1 MKLSEA
7 AVSIDKA
14 KSSRTGHT
22 FHDRWAARRA
32 IQLVFP
38 EDDLHAI
45 AVEGLSTRETADLSA
60 EAGDVADLTLFFGQ
74 GDNFTTCDQQEVLQF
89 KYKVDSQDVTASYLK
104 GTIKKFAASL
114 VGYDSEFSVEEVNEK
129 LSFAFVT
136 NTGFSAHLWEAIR
149 CLKEG
154 SKPSQKSALRQYEFL
169 KSWCQ
174 EQGVDAQRL
183 FKLTEFHASMLSS
196 NTQKSKLRRTLSS
209 WSPGADGQARARL
222 HGLEELIRERAGVS
236 GQRNNLVKREDVL
249 DALGCDSEDD
259 LFPAETEFVDVGV
272 VVERQALDDAR
283 QRIGQLEKPFF
294 IFADG
299 GVGKT
304 VFVQSLAQQ
313 MSEDYETVVFDCFGG
328 GSYRSEDQSRH
339 LPKVGLLQIVNEL
352 ASRGLCDT
360 QLPTDGDSDA
370 LIRAARKRLEQAAE
384 TVRARTIKQGI
395 LVIIDAAD
403 NAQLEADDRKEKAF
417 PRLLLASLSREPLS
431 GVKLVLTARPH
442 RMDDVIGKSDVER
455 FELGT
460 FTEDETRAFLQSRR
474 DSITG
479 LEFSTALARSG
490 GNARVLEYLVQSWDE
505 NVAGTVPHEI
515 ITVEELI
522 RQRCEKIFRDL
533 HRAGWSDDEI
543 KQFFTAISLLPPP
556 IPLNEMASALGW
568 PQSKVNSAVSDLA
581 PMLEVLK
588 HGAIFRD
595 EPTETSIRENYAS
608 ESSAQQEIA
617 DRLNA
622 CQSSSIYAAE
632 ALPRF
637 LVVIEDSDRAYA
649 LSNSDSFPSI
659 VKSEYGRRR
668 LRLLRLGAAFCLAVK
683 ERDYDRTLRLT
694 LQLAQVASADAKGD
708 RFIRSSPGI
717 AVPLGD
723 QDTSRRLFQDRS
735 GWRGARDARLIV
747 AYAFQG
753 ELGEAEI
760 HQNRAI
766 GWINWEYRNR
776 NDEDQF
782 NRSQPSV
789 SDFAAV
795 VFLSIVQGHHASAD
809 RNIAKWDYPFAVAVC
824 RAVIALLEQ
833 YDVLMGEAVLADLA
847 VFASSND
854 CTSFALQVSLL
865 ASKKC
870 LDFAFHKRIA
880 RSASPAAR
888 AIGKGAIEDRFDDKQ
903 ALQRVMNEAVLSA
916 LLHNSRQ
923 SAATISRVLKAR
935 RVSRYDYSERYGS
948 FRGWAPILSACV
960 SAWTT
965 GAELQ
970 LHHLLP
976 HEVKSKPSLKSI
988 RDKSA
993 LISYLEGLEQFKQNR
1008 GVESNRKRE
1017 KIKQFSSQECRDI
1030 ARGTDLV
1037 IELAGTLQDVVLKR
1051 RQIGEQEFRV
1061 FLQSWESRLRFDIH
1075 WNAETAQDSLARNVG
1090 FGFAL
1095 LFLRHGRDLAEDD
1108 AKKLTQILSR
1118 GRFTI
1123 GQKLDVLFLLA
1134 RHGNLHRL
1142 AGQFARQISEDVR
1155 QDEYIEQRGEHYISL
1170 TEALLPLGTAEAQH
1184 YYREGLAQLDQ
1195 LGGDDYDTIYS
1206 VLYYAAEQKGGWL
1219 KPALGHR
1226 LMNLCQTI
1234 IHHEPSKF
1242 GWTLFSRAA
1251 AQSIGFQAVYK
1262 MVRWSDQ
1269 ETAEFSYGLPQL
1281 ACFLAKKGHL
1291 DPRRAAFILL
1301 LCENEGWH
1309 EWKIG
1314 DGLNDLLSAASEES
1328 RQLIWRA
1335 IFGKLKFEYPFGD
1348 VSYVWQ
1354 SLLESLDGFRSAA
1367 DSADVEELRILIEK
1381 SNARSDEENRR
1392 RNPRVDASQFA
1403 KSTDRESEQ
1412 REIDEAFEQIVRACD
1427 LSAPHSIDEAIRIVR
1442 ADRRFMFNAGKRVVE
1457 QLRENCPYELQTD
1470 FITVI
1475 GELVE
1480 LYFDDAVESL
1490 IETISMWE
1498 DSSAH
1503 IASNKTGFVQQLFE
1517 MKGSELFDLRY
1528 TGILREIHRI
1538 AEFCGDA
1545 EFVLN
1550 LVLDTV
1556 VREKIE
1562 LTGDEWLQLATGL
1575 CQRASGE
1582 ANLEALE
1589 GLLSS
1594 PAAQIGD
1601 EIGEG
1606 VFKESLMP
1614 PSDRSAIVAEIT
1626 WHLLGNEDA
1635 FTRWTAARS
1644 IKGLADLGLH
1654 SDIVALL
1661 DCYDRSKV
1669 DALASKDIDVSFFNA
1684 QQWLLMGLARA
1695 CLHHGEALSYIKD
1708 RLEQLY
1714 GRQDTHALNK
1724 LHISRCLQ
1732 HITASPNKTEIW
1744 KELYVPAKGYA
1755 ETPTRSEPI
1764 KSTSGFSFDHEFHE
1778 HEISGLARLFG
1789 MSHGEAI
1796 DAVAEE
1802 ITARWPEAEDMNFF
1816 SGNVRYRRSRTDRYE
1831 SYRESA
1837 QRHAL
1842 LLAATKLAGNRP
1854 VIRDKYEPEDA
1865 RPWAEWIQ
1873 HYDVSFGSGAWLS
1886 DCKDGV
1892 PAQAVEWLLARNAGK
1907 DSLEDEEN
1915 LLRKVGLPR
1924 DTGAPVPLCG
1934 HWRSTDGVNVR
1945 LIAALA
1951 KKRGVIGRCKAL
1963 SRRPDHDLWL
1973 PSFDS
1978 YGNVDRHTAKSDFE
1992 PLIWE
1997 PERYPEGIDVGDEFA
2012 TRYPV
2017 IRPRLGR
2024 ALIRDLGLRTE
2035 NEGGVWLAEDRQ
2047 TALRS
2052 QVWGQWQ
2059 PDPDSHHGWHQDEG
2073 MLLWACPDWLDT
2085 ALLKLGRR
2093 LVFYINF
2100 YRSRSYRSFDS
2111 RPRLRAAYVALRMP
2125 EGTYRV
2131 WQAKEAMNTAYD

>member
-1 MKLSEA
+1 M
-7 AVSIDKA
+7 
-14 KSSRTGHT
+14 
-22 FHDRWAARRA
+22 
-32 IQLVFP
+32 QLVFP
-38 EDDLHAI
+38 DDDLYAI
-45 AVEGLSTRETADLSA
+45 AVEGLSTSETAKPGTDA
-60 EAGDVADLTLFFGQ
+60 DDVADLTLFFGQ
-74 GDNFTTCDQQEVLQF
+74 GDNFATCERQEVLQF

-104 GTIKKFAASL
+104 KTIKKFAASL
-114 VGYDSEFSVEEVNEK
+114 VGYEKEFSVQQVNEK

-136 NTGFSAHLWEAIR
+136 NTDFSAHLWEAIR

-154 SKPSQKSALRQYEFL
+154 SKPSQNSALGQYNNL
-169 KSWCQ
+169 KKWCQ
-174 EQGVDAQRL
+174 EEGADAQRL
-183 FKLTEFHASMLSS
+183 FSLIEYHASTQSL
-196 NTQKSKLRRTLSS
+196 NTQNSKLRRTLSS

-222 HGLEELIRERAGVS
+222 HGLEALISERAGVS

-249 DALGCDSEDD
+249 DVLGCDSEDD
-259 LFPAETEFVDVGV
+259 LFPAETGFVDVGV

-283 QRIGQLEKPFF
+283 QRIGQAEKPFF

-313 MSEDYETVVFDCFGG
+313 MGEDYETVVFDCFGG

-352 ASRGLCDT
+352 ASRGLCDP

-370 LIRAARKRLEQAAE
+370 LIRAARKRLEQAAQ

-417 PRLLLASLSREPLS
+417 PRLLLANLSREPLD
-431 GVKLVLTARPH
+431 GVRLVLTARPH

-455 FELGT
+455 FELGA
-460 FTEDETRAFLQSRR
+460 FTEDETRAFLESRR
-474 DSITG
+474 DSISG
-479 LEFSTALARSG
+479 LEFSTVLARSG

-505 NVAGTVPHEI
+505 NIAGTVPHEI

-533 HRAGWSDDEI
+533 HQAGWSDDEV

-595 EPTETSIRENYAS
+595 EPTETFIRENYAS

-622 CQSSSIYAAE
+622 CQSSSVYAAE

-649 LSNSDSFPSI
+649 LSNSEDFPGI

-668 LRLLRLGAAFCLAVK
+668 LRLLRLGAAFCLTVK

-708 RFIRSSPGI
+708 RFIRNSPGI
-717 AVPLGD
+717 AVSLGD

-766 GWINWEYRNR
+766 GWINWDYRNR
-776 NDEDQF
+776 NDEDRF
-782 NRSQPSV
+782 DRSQPSV

-795 VFLSIVQGHHASAD
+795 VFLSIVQGHHTSAD
-809 RNIAKWDYPFAVAVC
+809 RNIAKWNYPFAIAVC

-833 YDVLMGEAVLADLA
+833 YEVLTGEAVLADLA
-847 VFASSND
+847 VFASSKD
-854 CTSFALQVSLL
+854 CTSFALQVSLM
-865 ASKKC
+865 ASNKC

-880 RSASPAAR
+880 RSASPMAR
-888 AIGKGAIEDRFDDKQ
+888 AIGKGAIEDRHDDKQ
-903 ALQRVMNEAVLSA
+903 ALQRVMNEAALSA

-923 SAATISRVLKAR
+923 SAVGISRVLKAQ

-960 SAWTT
+960 SAWAT

-970 LHHLLP
+970 FHHLLP
-976 HEVKSKPSLKSI
+976 HEVKSKRAFKSI

-993 LISYLEGLEQFKQNR
+993 LIRYLEGLEQFEQNR
-1008 GVESNRKRE
+1008 EVESKRKRE
-1017 KIKQFSSQECRDI
+1017 KTKQFSSQECRDI
-1030 ARGTDLV
+1030 AGGIDLV
-1037 IELAGTLQDVVLKR
+1037 IELARTLQDVVLKHR
-1051 RQIGEQEFRV
+1051 RIGEQEFRD

-1095 LFLRHGRDLAEDD
+1095 LFLRHGRDLTEDD
-1108 AKKLTQILSR
+1108 ASKLTQILGR

-1123 GQKLDVLFLLA
+1123 EQKLSVLLLLA
-1134 RHGNLHRL
+1134 RHSNLHGL

-1155 QDEYIEQRGEHYISL
+1155 HDEYIEQRGEHYISL

-1184 YYREGLAQLDQ
+1184 YFREGLAQLDQ

-1251 AQSIGFQAVYK
+1251 AQSIGIQAIYK

-1269 ETAEFSYGLPQL
+1269 DTAKFSYGLPQL

-1301 LCENEGWH
+1301 LCKNEGWH

-1314 DGLNDLLSAASEES
+1314 DGLNDLLGASSEEI

-1335 IFGKLKFEYPFGD
+1335 VFGKLKFEYPFGGAR
-1348 VSYVWQ
+1348 YLWKN
-1354 SLLESLDGFRSAA
+1354 LLDSLDGFQSAS
-1367 DSADVEELRILIEK
+1367 DNTDVEDLRILIDK
-1381 SNARSDEENRR
+1381 SSTRSDEENRR
-1392 RNPRVDASQFA
+1392 RNPHVDASHFA
-1403 KSTDRESEQ
+1403 ESKDRESEQ

-1427 LSAPHSIDEAIRIVR
+1427 LSSPHSIDEAIRIVR
-1442 ADRRFMFNAGKRVVE
+1442 ADRRFMFNAEKRVVDR
-1457 QLRENCPYELQTD
+1457 LRGNCPYEQRTH

-1480 LYFDDAVESL
+1480 LDFDDAVESL
-1490 IETISMWE
+1490 IETISLWE

-1503 IASNKTGFVQQLFE
+1503 IASNKTGFIQQLFE

-1550 LVLDTV
+1550 LVLDTI

-1575 CQRASGE
+1575 CQHASGE
-1582 ANLEALE
+1582 ANLDALE
-1589 GLLSS
+1589 NLLSG
-1594 PAAQIGD
+1594 PAVQIGD

-1606 VFKESLMP
+1606 VFRESFTP
-1614 PSDRSAIVAEIT
+1614 PTDQSTTVAEIT

-1635 FTRWTAARS
+1635 FIRWTTARS

-1654 SDIVALL
+1654 SDVAALL
-1661 DCYDRSKV
+1661 DYYDRPKV

-1695 CLHHGEALSYIKD
+1695 CLHHGEALSYIRG

-1724 LHISRCLQ
+1724 LHIGRCLQ
-1732 HITASPNKTEIW
+1732 HIAVSPAKS
-1744 KELYVPAKGYA
+1744 ELWNEVCIPAKGYA
-1755 ETPTRSEPI
+1755 DPPTRPKPTE
-1764 KSTSGFSFDHEFHE
+1764 STSGFEFDHEFHE
-1778 HEISGLARLFG
+1778 REISGFARLFG

-1796 DAVAEE
+1796 DAVADE
-1802 ITARWPEAEDMNFF
+1802 IKARWPEAEDMNFF

-1831 SYRESA
+1831 SYRESV
-1837 QRHAL
+1837 QKHAL

-1854 VIRDKYEPEDA
+1854 VIREKYEAAEA
-1865 RPWAEWIQ
+1865 RPWAEWLER
-1873 HYDVSFGSGAWLS
+1873 YDVSFESGAWLS
-1886 DCKDGV
+1886 DRKDEV
-1892 PAQAVEWLLARNAGK
+1892 PTQAAEWLLARNAGK
-1907 DSLEDEEN
+1907 DALEDQES
-1915 LLRKVGLPR
+1915 LLRKVGLLG
-1924 DTGAPVPLCG
+1924 DTGEHVPLCG
-1934 HWRSTDGVNVR
+1934 HWRSVDGVVVR
-1945 LIAALA
+1945 MISALA
-1951 KKRGVIGRCKAL
+1951 QRKGVIGRCKAF
-1963 SRRPDHDLWL
+1963 SNRPDHDLWL

-1978 YGNVDRHTAKSDFE
+1978 YGNVDRHMIKSDFE

-2012 TRYPV
+2012 TSYPV
-2017 IRPRLGR
+2017 SRPRLGR
-2024 ALIRDLGLRTE
+2024 ALIRDLSLRTE
-2035 NEGGVWLAEDRQ
+2035 NEGGTWLAEDRSM
-2047 TALRS
+2047 ALRS

-2059 PDPDSHHGWHQDEG
+2059 PDPDNPHGWHQDEG
-2073 MLLWACPDWLDT
+2073 VLLWACPDWLNT
-2085 ALLKLGRR
+2085 ALSKLNRR

-2100 YRSRSYRSFDS
+2100 YRPKPYRSFDDRS
-2111 RPRLRAAYVALRMP
+2111 RLRAAYVALRMP

-2131 WQAKEAMNTAYD
+2131 WQAKEAMNTAYH